1 MKVGD
6 MVRYVREEKLREW
19 MQLDP
24 EGPLWEEE
32 PDTDVALVLELTP
45 MTRGELGDS
54 LVGFV
59 DVLWNDGEI
68 CSHAV
73 DELEVANEYR

>member
-6 MVRYVREEKLREW
+6 LVRYAREEKLREW

-32 PDTDVALVLELTP
+32 PDTDVALVVELIP
-45 MTRGELGDS
+45 MSSDD
-54 LVGFV
+54 FV
-59 DVLWNDGEI
+59 AVLWNDGEI
-68 CSHAV
+68 CTHAV

>member
-19 MQLDP
+19 MRLDP

-32 PDTDVALVLELTP
+32 PDTDVALVVGRSPEN
-45 MTRGELGDS
+45 RGE
-54 LVGFV
+54 FV

-73 DELEVANEYR
+73 DELEVAYEYR

>member
-32 PDTDVALVLELTP
+32 PDTDVALVVGRPPEN
-45 MTRGELGDS
+45 RGE
-54 LVGFV
+54 FV

-73 DELEVANEYR
+73 DELEVANEDR

>member
-6 MVRYVREEKLREW
+6 MVRYVREERYVFPLPPDG
-19 MQLDP
+19 L
-24 EGPLWEEE
+24 LWEQE
-32 PDTDVALVLELTP
+32 PDTDVALVVGRPPEN
-45 MTRGELGDS
+45 RGA
-54 LVGFV
+54 FV

-73 DELEVANEYR
+73 DELEVAYEYR

>member
-6 MVRYVREEKLREW
+6 MVRYVREERYVFPLPPDG
-19 MQLDP
+19 L
-24 EGPLWEEE
+24 LWEQE
-32 PDTDVALVLELTP
+32 PDTDVALVVGRSPEN
-45 MTRGELGDS
+45 RGE
-54 LVGFV
+54 FV

-73 DELEVANEYR
+73 DELEVAYEYR

>member
-19 MQLDP
+19 MRLDP

-32 PDTDVALVLELTP
+32 PETDVALVVGRSPEN
-45 MTRGELGDS
+45 RGE
-54 LVGFV
+54 FV

-73 DELEVANEYR
+73 DELEVAYEYR